1 MLFDQLHGGLRR
13 APCPGDLFS
22 QIVQLGESLLALA
35 VSQLTPILLG
45 KRPEDRYRLAA
56 DRDDGE
62 APNGAV
68 DPGREPL
75 TPRERQVLAL
85 VARGLS
91 NRAIAERLSVSP
103 HTAKTH
109 VSSIY
114 GKLGAANR
122 AEAVRRG
129 IRLGL
134 LEV

>member
-1 MLFDQLHGGLRR
+1 MTRIRTGTRPSARRSLRALLEAHGYLVEDDGEDGLVVS
-13 APCPGDLFS
+13 GDD
-22 QIVQLGESLLALA
+22 LAG
-35 VSQLTPILLG
+35 V
-45 KRPEDRYRLAA
+45 AA